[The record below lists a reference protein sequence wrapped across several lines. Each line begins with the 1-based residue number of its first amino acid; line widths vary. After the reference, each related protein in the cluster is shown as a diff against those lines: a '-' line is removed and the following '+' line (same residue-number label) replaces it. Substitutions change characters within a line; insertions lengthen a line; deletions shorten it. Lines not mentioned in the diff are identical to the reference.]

1 MSINIKRLNMN
12 QENVQFVIENMK
24 RNKIVDLTN
33 IIHSLLVIEVLELR
47 YIFLNNKYKKQIK
60 KRSNN
65 NILKLN
71 QLNI

>member
-12 QENVQFVIENMK
+12 KEIAQFVRENMK
-24 RNKIVDLTN
+24 RNKTDILTN
-33 IIHSLLVIEVLELR
+33 ILHLLLVIEVLELR